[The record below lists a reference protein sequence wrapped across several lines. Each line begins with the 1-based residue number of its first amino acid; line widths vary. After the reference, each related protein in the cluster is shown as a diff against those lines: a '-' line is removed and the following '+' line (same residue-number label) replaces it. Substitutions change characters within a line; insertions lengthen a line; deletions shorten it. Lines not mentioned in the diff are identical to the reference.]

1 MAEGQPRSA
10 ARCAGMSLSGDPLHA
25 VEEKVLGELM
35 LAGIAGDK
43 PCLTEILIDLPAEAF
58 MEPRCK
64 TIYRAIYRVF
74 KKDRMPDLVT
84 VTAEL
89 GNELEEIGGASYIS
103 GLPNVIPSHHLL
115 PQHVDQLWDRLRR
128 RDVKGIAL
136 KLQHA
141 VDKEDDIDTLLGTVI
156 TDLNRATRPREP
168 SGPEIKWEG
177 GRGIFLWHRE
187 GIGIAVDRIREHSD
201 DLRAE
206 ITVTAKVGGTL
217 GLDRINLLTT
227 RGRGDFAKVLK
238 EYRSDVDW
246 LPRLEL
252 VCQKAVE
259 KYRQGEPAEL
269 LVPVTTLHDDEYHV
283 DPILPRHQ
291 TSVLYADGGN
301 GKSLFALALAIST
314 ATGKALPGGIKP
326 IRTCSVMDL
335 DYETEY
341 VQQGKRSGGLLKRF
355 GLPFESVPFYYRR
368 MTGALADHEETL
380 RSEIARLG
388 VGFVIVDSL
397 VPACG
402 PEPKEAGSVSRVFDT
417 LRSFRTTNLIIA
429 HVPKTQADQTS
440 NATRPWGSAFVWNFA
455 RSVWE
460 IVRAKEADDDRMEI
474 ALYHRKANDSRLH
487 SAIGLRFEFT
497 GDAITIH
504 SGDVTEHA
512 DLSGRL
518 SLSTRILH
526 ALAKGKQSVSELSE
540 AIGVQENQIRARLA
554 TLRRREKVVQI
565 PSAQGV
571 REPNWGLVA
580 RV

>member
-1 MAEGQPRSA
+1 MTNLTCLPEI
-10 ARCAGMSLSGDPLHA
+10 
-25 VEEKVLGELM
+25 EEAVLGGLL
-35 LAGIAGDK
+35 LAGIEKDK
-43 PCLTEILIDLPAEAF
+43 DVLVKILEDLPAEAF
-58 MEPRCK
+58 MEERTK
-64 TIYRAIYRVF
+64 TVFRTIYRVF
-74 KKDRMPDLVT
+74 EKGQMPDLVT
-84 VTAEL
+84 VTAAVGSEL
-89 GNELEEIGGASYIS
+89 GVGGASYIS
-103 GLPNVIPSHHLL
+103 DLPNRIASYQLID
-115 PQHVDQLWDRLRR
+115 QYVDQLRDRSRR

-141 VDKEDDIDTLLGTVI
+141 ADKEDDIDTLLGSAI
-156 TDLNRATRPREP
+156 KDLNRATRPREP
-168 SGPEIKWEG
+168 SRPEPKWEG
-177 GRGIFLWHRE
+177 GRGIFLWHRD

-206 ITVTAKVGGTL
+206 ITVTAKVGNTL

-238 EYRSDVDW
+238 EHRSDVDW
-246 LPRLEL
+246 LPRLEW
-252 VCQKAVE
+252 VCQRAVE

-269 LVPVTTLHDDEYHV
+269 LVPVSTLRDDEYHI
-283 DPILPRHQ
+283 DPVLPLYQ
-291 TSVLYADGGN
+291 TSVGYADGGN

-314 ATGKALPGGIKP
+314 ATGKVLPGGIKP
-326 IRTCSVMDL
+326 IRTCPVEYL
-335 DYETEY
+335 DYEGEY
-341 VQQGKRSGGLLKRF
+341 VQQGKRLGGLLRGF
-355 GLPFESVPFYYRR
+355 GLPFESVPIHYRR

-487 SAIGLRFEFT
+487 PAIGLRFEFT
-497 GDAITIH
+497 GNAITIH

-540 AIGVQENQIRARLA
+540 VTGAQENQIRARLGS
-554 TLRRREKVVQI
+554 LRSQGKVVPF
-565 PSAQGV
+565 PSTQGV
-571 REPNWGLVA
+571 RSPDWGLA
-580 RV
+580 ALR